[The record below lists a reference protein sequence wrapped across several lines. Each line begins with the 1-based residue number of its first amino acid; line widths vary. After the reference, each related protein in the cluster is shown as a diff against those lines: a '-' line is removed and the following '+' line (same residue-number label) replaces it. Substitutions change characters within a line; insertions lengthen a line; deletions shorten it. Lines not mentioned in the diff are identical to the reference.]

1 MTGAVAELTA
11 VGKSYGA
18 RAVVSEVS
26 FALAGGERVALL
38 GHNGAGKTTL
48 MKVMLGLTPATAGTV
63 RVLGHNPLS
72 APANVRRALGFLPEN
87 VAFDPAISGRDTL
100 AFFATLKRRPAREVS
115 DLLALVG
122 LSEAAGRRVGTYS
135 KGMRQRLGLAQAL
148 LGSPRLLLLDEPTNG
163 LDPEVRALFYAILA
177 ERAAGG
183 AAVLLSSHLLTEL
196 EERTDRVLVMD
207 RGRLVA
213 SGTLEQLRA
222 QAGLPLRLHGIRADG
237 STVEETC
244 TSADKMARLRA
255 LAARPD
261 LVDLVVETPGLA
273 QLYAHFTGGK
283 AT

>member
-1 MTGAVAELTA
+1 MSNAVVELEA
-11 VGKSYGA
+11 VGKRYGA
-18 RAVVSEVS
+18 RAVVTDVS

-48 MKVMLGLTPATAGTV
+48 MKIMLGLAPATSGTV
-63 RVLGHNPLS
+63 RVLGHDPLTV
-72 APANVRRALGFLPEN
+72 PAHVRRALGFLPEN

-100 AFFATLKRRPAREVS
+100 AFFATLKRRPMGEVGE
-115 DLLALVG
+115 LLALVG
-122 LSEAAGRRVGTYS
+122 LGDAAGRRVGTYS

-213 SGTLEQLRA
+213 AGTLEQLRA
-222 QAGLPLRLHGIRADG
+222 QTGLHLRLRGLRADG
-237 STVEETC
+237 SVIEETC
-244 TSADKMARLRA
+244 TAADKMARLRA
-255 LAARPD
+255 LAARAD
-261 LVDLVVETPGLA
+261 VVDIAIETPGLA
-273 QLYAHFTGGK
+273 QLYAHFTGGQ
-283 AT
+283 AA